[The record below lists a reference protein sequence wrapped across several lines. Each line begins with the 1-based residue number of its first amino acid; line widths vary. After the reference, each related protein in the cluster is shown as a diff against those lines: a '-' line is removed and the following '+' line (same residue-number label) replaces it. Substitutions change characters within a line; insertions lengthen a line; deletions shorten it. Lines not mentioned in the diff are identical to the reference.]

1 MFLGV
6 CQSWWG
12 IVIPHLLELEISVAQ
27 EIKMCFSEGRRE
39 KHGTH
44 VARVGSETAPSGLSA
59 TKEGSP
65 CSL

>member
-1 MFLGV
+1 
-6 CQSWWG
+6 
-12 IVIPHLLELEISVAQ
+12 VIPHLLELEISVAQ